1 MNEWGMRVSQNS
13 EVTYCI
19 VHTSPDSQVVL
30 VQEDCSL
37 LGPKLPRRY
46 SESSWYS
53 HETRAGLQLVLD
65 PQGSQIYHRSS
76 LQTLRH
82 WEDLREAAIRKEDGF
97 FNKNLWLGTHLCF
110 SLSNFTWLWGNLCIC
125 LWEKPS
131 ALEKWSFLYYGVNYS
146 NDPRFLFKNR
156 PQKDSLI
163 M

>member
-1 MNEWGMRVSQNS
+1 MRVSQNS

-76 LQTLRH
+76 LQGLRH
-82 WEDLREAAIRKEDGF
+82 SEDLREAVIRKEDGF
-97 FNKNLWLGTHLCF
+97 LIKIFDWVHTYVSAFLTSLGY
-110 SLSNFTWLWGNLCIC
+110 GGIYVC

-131 ALEKWSFLYYGVNYS
+131 ALEKWSLLYYGVNYS